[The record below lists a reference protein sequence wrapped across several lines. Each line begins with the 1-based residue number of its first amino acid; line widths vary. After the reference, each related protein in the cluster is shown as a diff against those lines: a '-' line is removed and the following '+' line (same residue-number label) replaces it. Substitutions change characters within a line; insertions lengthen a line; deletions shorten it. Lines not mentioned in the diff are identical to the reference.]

1 MAGGHNVGTALPF
14 FPIAV
19 HHTIGRYELLAPPTW
34 LMYAAYAGTL
44 LMLWVIARVRFN
56 EIER

>member
-1 MAGGHNVGTALPF
+1 MQVLRFPF
-14 FPIAV
+14 TSIAIYFSPR
-19 HHTIGRYELLAPPTW
+19 HFEQLAPPTW
-34 LMYAAYAGTL
+34 LMYMAYIGAL